1 MAVGKRCV
9 ADIAEL
15 FFVVNKSKGNVWKF
29 HTKNS
34 LECGVPNFIGYEN
47 NRLNQG

>member
-15 FFVVNKSKGNVWKF
+15 FFVVNKSKGYVWKF
-29 HTKNS
+29 S
-34 LECGVPNFIGYEN
+34 LE
-47 NRLNQG
+47 